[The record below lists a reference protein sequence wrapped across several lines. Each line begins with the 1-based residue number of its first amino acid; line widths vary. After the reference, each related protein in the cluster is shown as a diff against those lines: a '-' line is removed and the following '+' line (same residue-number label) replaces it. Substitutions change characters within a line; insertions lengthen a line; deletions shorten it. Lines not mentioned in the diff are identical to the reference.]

1 MSNRDPSTQDSLAA
15 VSALGEPNR
24 RALYDYVVAAGDWVG
39 RDQAADATELQR
51 GVTAHHLDRLAA
63 DGLLEVDFQRLS
75 GRSGPGA
82 GRPAKVYRRATYD
95 IAVTL
100 PPRDYQ
106 LAGALLADAVA
117 LAQSNGIAVEVAI
130 DTVTKEAGRRLGRD
144 MKQRMGGGQTAESAH
159 RATIEVLSEQGF
171 EPDEHEDGTIEL
183 SNCPFH
189 ALAEQQTELICGMN
203 HCLID
208 TALTEL
214 DAGDLQ
220 ARLQPDPNACCVR
233 LYRT

>member
-1 MSNRDPSTQDSLAA
+1 MKVA
-15 VSALGEPNR
+15 VFGLG
-24 RALYDYVVAAGDWVG
+24 YVGTVTAAGLASVG
-39 RDQAADATELQR
+39 HDVV
-51 GVTAHHLDRLAA
+51 GVDVDPVKVDLITA
-63 DGLLEVDFQRLS
+63 
-75 GRSGPGA
+75 GRSPVVEPG
-82 GRPAKVYRRATYD
+82 
-95 IAVTL
+95 IFE
-100 PPRDYQ
+100 
-106 LAGALLADAVA
+106 LLADAVA